1 MQGLVLASSSQY
13 RAELLSR
20 LGVTFD
26 TISPDIDESAHPGE
40 PPDVLAMRL
49 AQNKARAAV
58 QLLEYGDQ
66 KQLLEHSGQ
75 KLQSRHPGPTLV
87 IASDQ
92 LASVNAE
99 LLGKPLTQQRA
110 CEQLARMSGQHVL
123 FHTSLHLLDLQSGT
137 HFSALDITRA
147 KLRSLDSAT
156 IRRYVEY
163 EKPLDCA
170 GSFKV
175 ESLGISLFESIDSV
189 DPTALI
195 GLPMIELCKGLRQFG
210 WQLP

>member
-20 LGVTFD
+20 LGITFD

-40 PPDVLAMRL
+40 PPDVLAKRL
-49 AQNKARAAV
+49 AQTKALAAV
-58 QLLEYGDQ
+58 QLLERR
-66 KQLLEHSGQ
+66 GQ

-87 IASDQ
+87 IASD
-92 LASVNAE
+92 
-99 LLGKPLTQQRA
+99 
-110 CEQLARMSGQHVL
+110 
-123 FHTSLHLLDLQSGT
+123 LDLQSGT

-163 EKPLDCA
+163 DKPLDCA